1 MCTLTSTQTHTVRCP
16 VTGTLE
22 HCLKRLRRAWG
33 HGVQLLTIGARGES
47 HCSHKP
53 LAHHHGS
60 ELATIL
66 LLPYLLQAIEHRDEE
81 AHIREPL
88 VVQVSDPLH

>member
-1 MCTLTSTQTHTVRCP
+1 M
-16 VTGTLE
+16 
-22 HCLKRLRRAWG
+22 
-33 HGVQLLTIGARGES
+33 GVSLLS
-47 HCSHKP
+47 QP

-66 LLPYLLQAIEHRDEE
+66 LLPYLLQPIEHRDEE